1 MQRPQ
6 VTLMHGSLCAD
17 DINLVVGK
25 NQASLR
31 TMNGIINK
39 TLTHNAML
47 VPEVSK
53 NDENIEI
60 VQGKVPNLIRRRSSE
75 LLIRRGSSE
84 LKPTKS
90 IAARR
95 ALRGDILT
103 AKRIKTLASPH
114 QRVDN
119 E

>member
-1 MQRPQ
+1 
-6 VTLMHGSLCAD
+6 MHGSLCAD
-17 DINLVVGK
+17 DINIVVGK
-25 NQASLR
+25 NQASSR
-31 TMNGIINK
+31 TMPRIIDK
-39 TLTHNAML
+39 TLTHNAIL
-47 VPEVSK
+47 APEVSK
-53 NDENIEI
+53 DDENIEI
-60 VQGKVPNLIRRRSSE
+60 SQGKVPKLIQRGSSE

-90 IAARR
+90 IEAKR